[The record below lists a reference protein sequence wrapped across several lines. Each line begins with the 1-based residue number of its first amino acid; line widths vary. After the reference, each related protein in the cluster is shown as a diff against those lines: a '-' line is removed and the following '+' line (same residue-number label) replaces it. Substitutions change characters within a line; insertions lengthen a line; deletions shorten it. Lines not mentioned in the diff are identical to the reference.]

1 MEQIKDFIK
10 NHWKFLLFFCFVVA
24 VEIISVENGS
34 KYHYLAK
41 PMIVGSLL
49 ALYISNVE
57 KQSYLVL
64 TALIFAMLGDIFLM
78 IPAVGMFVIG
88 LVCFLIMQLLYISR
102 FRKDYAKPSS
112 IQYVLFAFFFLIAL
126 AAYYYLS
133 DSLDSMKIPVILYIT
148 AIFAMVSVAIFRNSS
163 IEGYSW
169 ITIGAFVFLISDLI
183 LAINKFKMPIDH
195 SDFYIIITYAIAQ
208 LLIISGLVIQYE
220 SSKKILKK

>member
-1 MEQIKDFIK
+1 MEQVKDFIYS
-10 NHWKFLLFFCFVVA
+10 HWKFLLFFIFILV

-41 PMIVGSLL
+41 PMIVGSLM

-88 LVCFLIMQLLYISR
+88 LVCFLIMQLLYASR
-102 FRKDYAKPSS
+102 FKKDFAKPSG
-112 IQYVLFAFFFLIAL
+112 IQYVLLVLILIIAL

-133 DSLDSMKIPVILYIT
+133 DSLDSFKIPVIIYIT
-148 AIFAMVSVAIFRNSS
+148 AIFTMVCFALLRNSGTK
-163 IEGYSW
+163 GYSW
-169 ITIGAFVFLISDLI
+169 IAIGAFIFLVSDLI
-183 LAINKFKMPIDH
+183 LAINKFKTPIIN
-195 SDFYIIITYAIAQ
+195 SEFYIIITYAFAQ
-208 LLIISGLVIQYE
+208 LLIISGLVIQFE
-220 SSKKILKK
+220 STEKILKK